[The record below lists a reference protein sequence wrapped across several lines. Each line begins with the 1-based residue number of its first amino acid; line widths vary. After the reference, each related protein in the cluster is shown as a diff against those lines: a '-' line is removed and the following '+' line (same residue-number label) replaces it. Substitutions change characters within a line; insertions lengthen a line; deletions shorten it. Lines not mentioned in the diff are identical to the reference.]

1 MILPMSPSPTVQA
14 PPGLP
19 ARTFFGI
26 GGDCRTLPT
35 LPERRQLSCLT
46 VWIISELRGETLAV
60 HLALVADHSDHAT
73 RLHCVDV
80 ETLFDGPLTPT
91 EEGAAN
97 GQTVL
102 DLAG

>member
-1 MILPMSPSPTVQA
+1 MDVDLVHGIPDHDFPSS
-14 PPGLP
+14 
-19 ARTFFGI
+19 RFG
-26 GGDCRTLPT
+26 TP
-35 LPERRQLSCLT
+35 
-46 VWIISELRGETLAV
+46 WLR
-60 HLALVADHSDHAT
+60 HRNSHAT
-73 RLHCVDV
+73 RLHCVDG